1 MGIDVKTIS
10 QSRLWGVDFPMI
22 FVILGTQDKD
32 FSRLLK
38 EMDRLI
44 DEKHITQEVVVQAGT
59 TKKKKK
65 NMKIFDLL
73 PMTEFNRF
81 IGKADLI
88 ITHGGVGS
96 IVGSLKKGKKV
107 IAVPRLKKYGE
118 HTNDHQLQIVKE
130 FSRQGYVIPCLKMSQ
145 LGDCIEKSK
154 TFQSKPYKS
163 NNKKM
168 LDLILNCIND
178 E

>member
-38 EMDRLI
+38 EIDRLI
-44 DEKHITQEVVVQAGT
+44 KEKKITEKVIVQAGT
-59 TKKKKK
+59 TKYQSK

-96 IVGSLKKGKKV
+96 IMNSLKKGKKV

-154 TFQSKPYKS
+154 TFQPKRYKS

-168 LDLILNCIND
+168 LELIEEVIQA
-178 E
+178 

>member
-1 MGIDVKTIS
+1 MGVDVKTIS

-44 DEKHITQEVVVQAGT
+44 DKKHITQEVVVQSGT
-59 TKKKKK
+59 TKYHSK

-96 IVGSLKKGKKV
+96 IMNSLKKGKKV

-130 FSRQGYVIPCLKMSQ
+130 FSKQGYVIPCLKMSQ

-154 TFQSKPYKS
+154 TFQPKRYKS
-163 NNKKM
+163 SNKKM
-168 LDLILNCIND
+168 LELIEEVIQA
-178 E
+178 

>member
-10 QSRLWGVDFPMI
+10 QSRLWGVDFSMI

-44 DEKHITQEVVVQAGT
+44 DKKHITQEVVVQAGT
-59 TKKKKK
+59 TKYHSK

-88 ITHGGVGS
+88 VTHGGVGS
-96 IVGSLKKGKKV
+96 IMNSLKKGKKV

-130 FSRQGYVIPCLKMSQ
+130 FSKQGYVIPCLKMSQ

-154 TFQSKPYKS
+154 TFQPKSYKS
-163 NNKKM
+163 SNKKM
-168 LDLILNCIND
+168 LELIEEVIQA
-178 E
+178 

>member
-44 DEKHITQEVVVQAGT
+44 DEKNITQEVVVQAGT
-59 TKKKKK
+59 TKYQSK

-96 IVGSLKKGKKV
+96 IMNSLKKGKKV

-130 FSRQGYVIPCLKMSQ
+130 FAKQGYVIPCWNVKDLKK
-145 LGDCIEKSK
+145 CIKESK
-154 TFQSKPYKS
+154 TFQTKRYKS
-163 NNKKM
+163 SNKKM
-168 LDLILNCIND
+168 LELIEEVIQA
-178 E
+178 

>member
-1 MGIDVKTIS
+1 
-10 QSRLWGVDFPMI
+10 MI

-38 EMDRLI
+38 EIERLI
-44 DEKHITQEVVVQAGT
+44 KEKKITEKVIVQAGT
-59 TKKKKK
+59 TKYQSK

-130 FSRQGYVIPCLKMSQ
+130 FSRQGYVIPCMTTKQ
-145 LGDCIEKSK
+145 LEQSIKDAKSFEPK
-154 TFQSKPYKS
+154 KYKS
-163 NNKKM
+163 SNDKM
-168 LDLILNCIND
+168 IKLILSYIK
-178 E
+178 

>member
-1 MGIDVKTIS
+1 
-10 QSRLWGVDFPMI
+10 MI

-38 EMDRLI
+38 EIDRLI
-44 DEKHITQEVVVQAGT
+44 KEKKITEKVIVQAGT
-59 TKKKKK
+59 TKYQSK

-96 IVGSLKKGKKV
+96 IMNSLKKGKKV

-130 FSRQGYVIPCLKMSQ
+130 FSKQGYVIPCLKMSQ

-154 TFQSKPYKS
+154 TFQPKRYKS
-163 NNKKM
+163 SNKKM
-168 LDLILNCIND
+168 LELIEEVIQA
-178 E
+178 

>member
-1 MGIDVKTIS
+1 MGIYVKTIS

-44 DEKHITQEVVVQAGT
+44 DEKNITQEVVVQAGT
-59 TKKKKK
+59 TKYQSK

-96 IVGSLKKGKKV
+96 IMNSLKKGKKV

-130 FSRQGYVIPCLKMSQ
+130 FSKQGYVIPCLKMSQ

-154 TFQSKPYKS
+154 TFQPKRYKS
-163 NNKKM
+163 SNKKM
-168 LDLILNCIND
+168 LELIEEVIQA
-178 E
+178 

>member
-1 MGIDVKTIS
+1 
-10 QSRLWGVDFPMI
+10 MI

-38 EMDRLI
+38 EIDRLI
-44 DEKHITQEVVVQAGT
+44 KEKKITEKVIVQAGT
-59 TKKKKK
+59 TKYQSK

-96 IVGSLKKGKKV
+96 IMNSLKKGKKV

-154 TFQSKPYKS
+154 TFQPKRYKS
-163 NNKKM
+163 SNKKM
-168 LDLILNCIND
+168 LELIEEVIQA
-178 E
+178 

>member
-1 MGIDVKTIS
+1 
-10 QSRLWGVDFPMI
+10 MI

-38 EMDRLI
+38 EIDRLI
-44 DEKHITQEVVVQAGT
+44 KEKKITEKVIVQAGT
-59 TKKKKK
+59 TKYQSK

-96 IVGSLKKGKKV
+96 IMNSLKKGKKV
-107 IAVPRLKKYGE
+107 IAVPR
-118 HTNDHQLQIVKE
+118 
-130 FSRQGYVIPCLKMSQ
+130 
-145 LGDCIEKSK
+145 
-154 TFQSKPYKS
+154 
-163 NNKKM
+163 
-168 LDLILNCIND
+168 
-178 E
+178 